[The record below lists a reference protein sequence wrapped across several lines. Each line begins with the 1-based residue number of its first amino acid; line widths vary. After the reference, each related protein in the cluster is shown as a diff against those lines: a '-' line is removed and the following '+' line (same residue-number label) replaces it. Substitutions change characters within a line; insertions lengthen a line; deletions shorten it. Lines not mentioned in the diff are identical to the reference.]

1 MGVLCINSLQR
12 KLKKTIKYNHAYR
25 NVMCEYEFS
34 VRSEF
39 VCNCQV
45 KRRVVKMNIFLDCIC
60 D

>member
-25 NVMCEYEFS
+25 NYAMCEYEFS

-39 VCNCQV
+39 VCNC
-45 KRRVVKMNIFLDCIC
+45 
-60 D
+60 